1 MDIIKP
7 GITYKIYNYS
17 DKNKYTVIRFVE
29 KVHKK
34 VVLQEP
40 TTKELFVDG
49 IVEFSDGTSNEEI
62 WFMMLDRY
70 KHLNEKHYSK
80 HNEKIIDYLKE
91 IIKVT
96 KERRKIKQENKKKY
110 EESFQTESKE
120 FKE

>member
-80 HNEKIIDYLKE
+80 LNEKIIEYLKE

-110 EESFQTESKE
+110 EENFQTEVKE